1 LRQNFDR
8 SWQRWKAR
16 QAEEMALAEM
26 DTMQLLEEEQRRL
39 FGSDV
44 ADDIDD
50 VSLIPDHAM
59 LGVVLNLFG
68 DIDYI
73 DP

>member
-1 LRQNFDR
+1 MGILQ
-8 SWQRWKAR
+8 
-16 QAEEMALAEM
+16 
-26 DTMQLLEEEQRRL
+26 LEEEQRRL
-39 FGSDV
+39 FGGDV
-44 ADDIDD
+44 GDD

-59 LGVVLNLFG
+59 LGVVTFLFG

>member
-1 LRQNFDR
+1 
-8 SWQRWKAR
+8 
-16 QAEEMALAEM
+16 
-26 DTMQLLEEEQRRL
+26 LLEEEQRRL